1 MASAVLKDGG
11 SLGILVCGLVAVR
24 QPGLAVTGSMRK
36 VHVWL
41 GFKKK
46 KKKKVC
52 VKVTQSC
59 STLCDPCQ
67 DPLSMEFS
75 RPEYWSG

>member
-11 SLGILVCGLVAVR
+11 SLGILACGLVAVR

-46 KKKKVC
+46 KKKKGVC
-52 VKVTQSC
+52 ESHSVMFNS
-59 STLCDPCQ
+59 L
-67 DPLSMEFS
+67 
-75 RPEYWSG
+75 

>member
-11 SLGILVCGLVAVR
+11 SLGILACGLVAVR

-46 KKKKVC
+46 KKGVRESHS
-52 VKVTQSC
+52 VMFNS
-59 STLCDPCQ
+59 L
-67 DPLSMEFS
+67 
-75 RPEYWSG
+75 